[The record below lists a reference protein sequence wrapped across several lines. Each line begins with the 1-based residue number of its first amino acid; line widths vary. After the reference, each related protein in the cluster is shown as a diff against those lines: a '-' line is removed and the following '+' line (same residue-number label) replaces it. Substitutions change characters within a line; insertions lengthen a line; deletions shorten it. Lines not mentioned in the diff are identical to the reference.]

1 MISADLCAKLALL
14 WFASL
19 ASVSNRLSVCSSV
32 TLSTLCLSVLLKS
45 PMSAPARKGCVVHAG
60 YVVQE
65 LAHLMQIAVIQ
76 ISYKGYDKC
85 KRRHLKKFSPNG

>member
-19 ASVSNRLSVCSSV
+19 ASVSSRLSVCSSV
-32 TLSTLCLSVLLKS
+32 TLSTLCLSVLLNS

-60 YVVQE
+60 YVVQEE

-85 KRRHLKKFSPNG
+85 K